1 MSQTVDGI
9 SIIAL
14 RWFECDGNYI
24 AIDRSASVQLKEL
37 ALADADISAVHDLVD
52 MVLLDEL
59 DRILCCLDDWVGRP
73 FDWIPMNPVL
83 DNTDD
88 ESLALGQAL
97 PLHEL
102 RTSPGLTARMT
113 SLENESQTLLLALD
127 PATLNALPPFPEAWQ
142 SLVAFNRYLK
152 PMKLELQQF
161 PLTNEERHKLGNGA
175 MVLLPRSFAVQWQAR
190 LVAIEEYSWE
200 LDAPGSVLVDPE
212 HNRVQLLP
220 PAVKKAEGESKGESE
235 GESKREVVQ
244 SDTTILTVELEEMLY
259 VNELYTESVWQ
270 SQKSMVIALPQAVEG
285 ARLVITVKSG
295 NDLAAS
301 PQHDKQNGEQNSE
314 LAWSGQ
320 LMKVGEGYG
329 VVLEEQAV

>member
-1 MSQTVDGI
+1 MSQTVGGI

-14 RWFECDGNYI
+14 RWFKCDGNYI

-88 ESLALGQAL
+88 ESLALGPAQ

-102 RTSPGLTARMT
+102 RTSPRLTARMT

-161 PLTNEERHKLGNGA
+161 PLTKEEHRKLENGA
-175 MVLLPRSFAVQWQAR
+175 MVLLPQSFTVQWQAR

-220 PAVKKAEGESKGESE
+220 PVVKKAEGESK
-235 GESKREVVQ
+235 READQ

-285 ARLVITVKSG
+285 ARVVITVKSG
-295 NDLAAS
+295 NDSAAS
-301 PQHDKQNGEQNSE
+301 PEHDKGNDEQNSE
-314 LAWSGQ
+314 LAWSGH
-320 LMKVGEGYG
+320 LMRVGQGYG
-329 VVLEEQAV
+329 VVLEERAV